1 MLELK
6 TKWFTNSLAKQS
18 MLNKDFILC
27 HDGTRLFIVGYGVLT
42 SSGKNTYNY
51 EVKDNEKNI
60 VLSSGNNAYL
70 DALTKIILG
79 TSPKAKANKDTN
91 EAKENKPK
99 ETKQVIKKANK
110 ESLLLTFN
118 EAFDKACNM
127 IESYKDVAK
136 VLGKYDVK
144 DASLL
149 ALHLI
154 KEANESEAKR
164 IKEAKKNEELNA
176 LRLSLDIA
184 KQQGNNML
192 VDAITQMIANKEKE

>member
-1 MLELK
+1 MLQLS

-18 MLNKDFILC
+18 MLSKDYILC
-27 HDGTRLFIVGYGVLT
+27 HNGDRLFIVGYGEIT

-51 EVKDNEKNI
+51 EVKDMIKN
-60 VLSSGNNAYL
+60 VVVSSGENAYL

-79 TSPKAKANKDTN
+79 TNPKAKTNKDKETN
-91 EAKENKPK
+91 ENKPK
-99 ETKQVIKKANK
+99 EAKKQTKEAK
-110 ESLLLTFN
+110 ECLYLTFDK
-118 EAFDKACNM
+118 AFDKACNM

-136 VLGKYDVK
+136 MLGKYDVK
-144 DASLL
+144 DAIDL

-154 KEANESEAKR
+154 KEAKKSEAKR
-164 IKEAKKNEELNA
+164 IKEAKKSEELQA

-192 VDAITQMIANKEKE
+192 VDAINEMIANKEKE